1 MASAKINSEQIS
13 EPVRD
18 HAPEQTSQQ
27 TAALVPGQVTAQV
40 PEQSSGQTQALKVV
54 EMTKCFG
61 RFVALEQVSMSLAT
75 GTIHALLGENGAG
88 KSTLVKCIMGFY
100 QQTAGKVYI
109 GNQAKAIKSPKDAH
123 AHGIGM
129 VYQHFTSVP
138 SMSVAEN
145 LVLSRYDTPLVVNWK
160 KELSALQTFVESSP
174 FHIDLETPVAQLA
187 AGQKQKLEILK
198 QLYLKHQILIL
209 DEPTSVLTPAEA
221 DEVLG
226 LLRQEVLK
234 GKLSILLI
242 THKFKEVLA
251 FADEVTILRKGKRVG
266 QGQVSGLSVADMSR
280 MMLGE
285 AKADQ
290 PFIEG
295 SVVETPTVEKIVVE
309 MPVIETT
316 NNEGPTDIQDLTSA
330 KESIIVQDTSHL
342 DSKPTI
348 YPDPKSVSVPMLLL
362 KDIKAHRDNGLIAV
376 DGVSLTVNSG
386 EILGIAGVSGNG
398 QKELVEVLSGQR
410 SLVQGAISVNGEPY
424 GATRAEMFRHQVYA
438 LPEEP
443 LKNACAPGMS
453 VAENMSLRTFDQ
465 PPQARWQ
472 WWLILKEMRKMARE
486 LVQTF
491 SVRTPSVET
500 PINNLSGGNVQRTV
514 LAREL
519 SSASV
524 KLLIAAN
531 PCFGLDFAAVEFIHS
546 EIIAARNRQV
556 AVLLVSEDLDEL
568 LELCDR
574 ILVISDGKLVYES
587 AIADAN
593 LTVIGQKMAGH

>member
-1 MASAKINSEQIS
+1 
-13 EPVRD
+13 
-18 HAPEQTSQQ
+18 
-27 TAALVPGQVTAQV
+27 
-40 PEQSSGQTQALKVV
+40 
-54 EMTKCFG
+54 MTKRFG
-61 RFVALEQVSMSLAT
+61 RFVALDRVSMSLAP

-88 KSTLVKCIMGFY
+88 KSTLVKCVMGFY
-100 QQTAGKVYI
+100 QPTAGEVYI
-109 GNQAKAIKSPKDAH
+109 GDQAQSIKSPKDAH
-123 AHGIGM
+123 ANGIGM

-145 LVLSRYDTPLVVNWK
+145 LVLSRYDTPLVIDWK
-160 KELSALQTFVESSP
+160 QELLALETFVENSP
-174 FHIDLETPVAQLA
+174 FQIDLKTPVAQLA

-198 QLYLKHQILIL
+198 QLYLKHRILIL

-226 LLRQEVLK
+226 LLRQEVIK

-242 THKFKEVLA
+242 THKFKEVLS
-251 FADEVTILRKGKRVG
+251 FADEVTILRKGERVG
-266 QGQVSGLSVADMSR
+266 QGQVSELSVSDMSR

-285 AKADQ
+285 ARVTQSKVAQ
-290 PFIEG
+290 
-295 SVVETPTVEKIVVE
+295 TVEQKAAVQ
-309 MPVIETT
+309 ETSNSTQDST
-316 NNEGPTDIQDLTSA
+316 NFKSSTHARGAS
-330 KESIIVQDTSHL
+330 SVQDSSIQNTSGFK
-342 DSKPTI
+342 STPVGMPTL
-348 YPDPKSVSVPMLLL
+348 SL
-362 KDIKAHRDNGLIAV
+362 KGIKAHRDNGLVAV
-376 DGVSLTVNSG
+376 DGINLTVNSG
-386 EILGIAGVSGNG
+386 EIVGIAGVSGNG

-410 SLVQGAISVNGEPY
+410 SRVKGTITVNGEPY

-472 WWLILKEMRKMARE
+472 WWLVLKEIRKMAQG

-491 SVRTPSVET
+491 SVKTPSVET

-531 PCFGLDFAAVEFIHS
+531 PCFGLDFSAVEFIHD
-546 EIIAARNRQV
+546 EIVAARDRGV

-587 AIADAN
+587 AIADADI
-593 LTVIGQKMAGH
+593 TVIGQRMAGH